1 METVMGN
8 SLRPPGSR
16 RPISLLS
23 VKRWLYYLLH
33 PNSGQVYFQNADL
46 SSLPALPDIGP
57 FSMEEMATG
66 NGQDI
71 EAWREIIGESFS
83 QSLSHADFVKAIID
97 HPTYLILHTYFL
109 MRGGKR
115 VGVVSW
121 GIFRRNKKMGVTH
134 YLGIKKSCLG
144 RGLGRYLILYILHK
158 MREEGITSCEGEST
172 LEHEQSLSIHFDF
185 GFQPKQRDDWN
196 VPDIT
201 PWPFNILAWRR
212 FGALFSRRQKK
223 RGLSERS

>member
-1 METVMGN
+1 METAMGN
-8 SLRPPGSR
+8 TPRSPGSR
-16 RPISLLS
+16 RPAFLLP

-33 PNSGQVYFQNADL
+33 PNRGQVYFQNADL
-46 SSLPALPDIGP
+46 ANLPALPDIGP
-57 FSMEEMATG
+57 LSMKEMATD

-71 EAWREIIGESFS
+71 EAWLQIIGESFS
-83 QSLSHADFVKAIID
+83 QSLSHADLVKAIID
-97 HPTYLILHTYFL
+97 HPTYLVLHTYFL
-109 MRGGKR
+109 MRGEER

-172 LEHEQSLSIHFDF
+172 LEHEQSLFIHFDF

-201 PWPFNILAWRR
+201 PWPFNVLARRR
-212 FGALFSRRQKK
+212 FRALFSRRQKK
-223 RGLSERS
+223 RGLPHGS